1 MPWMRHKQLL
11 SSNALSRIW
20 KLAPLFSDDLNCGY
34 IVLSNEFIYKK
45 YTRIEITTVEDK
57 VLTNRYDEN
66 DELIIFTQSSETN
79 TNIKTLDDVYEYIHL
94 MSSENQLIYHP
105 LKKEINEFLHDV
117 IYEKHPEFIL

>member
-1 MPWMRHKQLL
+1 MPWMRHKRLM
-11 SSNALSRIW
+11 SSDALSRIW
-20 KLAPLFSDDLNCGY
+20 KLSPLFSDINSGY

-45 YTRIEITTVEDK
+45 FTRIEITPLEDK

-66 DELIIFTQSSETN
+66 DDLIIFTQSSETN
-79 TNIKTLDDVYEYIHL
+79 TNIKTLDDVYEYIHI

-105 LKKEINEFLHDV
+105 LKKEINEFLNDV

>member
-1 MPWMRHKQLL
+1 MPWMKHKQLL
-11 SSNALSRIW
+11 SSEALSRIW
-20 KLAPLFSDDLNCGY
+20 KLSPLFSYDLNSGY

-45 YTRIEITTVEDK
+45 FNRIEIITLEDK

-66 DELIIFTQSSETN
+66 DDLIIFTQSSETK
-79 TNIKTLDDVYEYIHL
+79 TNIKTLDDVYEYIHI

-105 LKKEINEFLHDV
+105 LKKEINEFLNDV